1 MFVFTKAIV
10 SYLAIYIC
18 FTKYQEM
25 KHFDVDLHLHSRFSI
40 GTSPKMDLPR
50 MCETAHLKGVQV
62 LGTGDCLQGVW
73 IEELESSL
81 EKRGDC
87 YEIDGIAYVIQTEV
101 ETTVKGR
108 VHHLILFPSFSS
120 AHELRE
126 LVLSNGYSQLTG
138 GRPQLKIS
146 PEELISLVREVDAL
160 AGPSHAFTP
169 WTSMY
174 AAYDSIREC
183 YGENR
188 DLVTF
193 LELGLSADTKMA
205 STLAELDSCTFVSF
219 SDAHSA
225 APDKLGRE
233 FTRFCLRR
241 PSFREICRAFQGVNG
256 RGVVLN
262 VGLDPREGKYHLTG
276 CRRCKKAYDLEDIT
290 ADGNVLKTCPECGGP
305 LKIGVKD
312 RIRLLALKSR
322 EVPLA
327 QRPPYI
333 HAVPL
338 LEILKAMKRSNPMNV
353 KKIYGELIREFDDE
367 INILI
372 DAPLGDVRQRHPEL
386 AKVLERFRN
395 DAIDFEFVGRGGWYG
410 KIKI

>member
-1 MFVFTKAIV
+1 MFVFTKAFI
-10 SYLAIYIC
+10 SYLAIYIRS
-18 FTKYQEM
+18 TQHQGM

-50 MCETAHLKGVQV
+50 MCETAHLKGVHV
-62 LGTGDCLQGVW
+62 LGTGDCLHSVW
-73 IEELESSL
+73 LEELESGL

-87 YEIDGIAYVIQTEV
+87 YEIEGIAYVIQAEV
-101 ETTVKGR
+101 ETTVRGR

-126 LVLSNGYSQLTG
+126 VVLDNGYSQLTG

-146 PEELISLVREVDAL
+146 PEELISLVREVGAL

-174 AAYDSIREC
+174 AAYDGIREC
-183 YGENR
+183 YGDNT

-205 STLAELDSCTFVSF
+205 GKLAELDSCTFVSF

-233 FTRFCLRR
+233 FTRFRLRR
-241 PSFREICRAFQGVNG
+241 PSFREIRRAFQGVNG

-290 ADGNVLKTCPECGGP
+290 SNGNVLKTCPECGGP

-312 RIRLLALKSR
+312 RIRLLALKR
-322 EVPLA
+322 YQVPLA
-327 QRPPYI
+327 RRPPYI

-338 LEILKAMKRSNPMNV
+338 LEMLKAMKRSNPMNV
-353 KKIYGELIREFDDE
+353 KKVYGELIREFNNE

-372 DAPLGDVRQRHPEL
+372 DAPLGEVRQQHPQL
-386 AKVLERFRN
+386 GQVLERFRN
-395 DAIDFEFVGRGGWYG
+395 DDIDFEFVGRGGWYG

>member
-1 MFVFTKAIV
+1 
-10 SYLAIYIC
+10 
-18 FTKYQEM
+18 M
-25 KHFDVDLHLHSRFSI
+25 KHFDVDLHVHSRFSI

-50 MCETAHLKGVQV
+50 MCETAHLKGIQV
-62 LGTGDCLQGVW
+62 LGTGDCLHSAW
-73 IEELESSL
+73 LEELESSL

-87 YEIDGIAYVIQTEV
+87 YEIDGIAFVIQTEI

-108 VHHLILFPSFSS
+108 VHHVILFPSFSS

-126 LVLSNGYSQLTG
+126 VVLNNGYSQLTG
-138 GRPQLKIS
+138 GRPQLRIS
-146 PEELISLVREVDAL
+146 PEKLTSLVRDVDAL

-183 YGENR
+183 YGENA

-193 LELGLSADTKMA
+193 LELGLSADTEMA
-205 STLAELDSCTFVSF
+205 SKLAELDSCTFVSF

-241 PSFREICRAFQGVNG
+241 PSFREIGRAFQGING

-276 CRRCKKAYDLEDIT
+276 CHRCKKAYDLEDIT
-290 ADGNVLKTCPECGGP
+290 VDGNVLKTCPECGGP

-312 RIRLLALKSR
+312 RIRLLALKSG
-322 EVPLA
+322 EVPSA
-327 QRPPYI
+327 RRPPYR
-333 HAVPL
+333 HTVPL
-338 LEILKAMKRSNPMNV
+338 LEILKAMKRSKAMNV
-353 KKIYGELIREFDDE
+353 KKSYGELIREFHDE

-372 DAPLGDVRQRHPEL
+372 DAPLGDVRQQHPEL
-386 AKVLERFRN
+386 ADVLERFRK